1 MAFDKTKILNDLK
14 LWYFIPQEDTSQDD
28 LLRLFIQVA
37 IDKAVS
43 LRYPFDL
50 DKTEEDLEPRFESW
64 ILRASRSIYD
74 SQGAYN
80 IKSFSQNGLS
90 ITYESMQDG
99 ISTNLINEIMHKVGV
114 PK

>member
-1 MAFDKTKILNDLK
+1 MALNKEQILSDLK
-14 LWYFIPQEDTSQDD
+14 LWYFIPQEDTSQDE
-28 LLRLFIQVA
+28 LLKMFIQVA
-37 IDKAVS
+37 IDKAVA

-50 DKTEEDLEPRFESW
+50 EKTQEDLEPRFSSW
-64 ILRASRSIYD
+64 IFRASRSIYD

-90 ITYESMQDG
+90 ITYENMQDG
-99 ISTNLINEIMHKVGV
+99 ISTSLINEIMPKVGV